1 MHGAGALARHYLS
14 RYHIS
19 HAIPA
24 IAAPLVVPSI
34 QKRIYAN
41 QNQRMVLCSVCLV
54 VPVSCV
60 CSQQSATTH
69 YTSKIQKD
77 IQMLIEAMLERN
89 QAKSQFEYNYGRGD
103 SIRFSVPSTTDMY
116 LRRASTIVTLGL
128 GGGLMISEA
137 PGTVHFSMIICR
149 SDFDRCFVMRSIMD
163 SERVKTR
170 GARMLP
176 AI

>member
-1 MHGAGALARHYLS
+1 
-14 RYHIS
+14 
-19 HAIPA
+19 
-24 IAAPLVVPSI
+24 
-34 QKRIYAN
+34 
-41 QNQRMVLCSVCLV
+41 
-54 VPVSCV
+54 
-60 CSQQSATTH
+60 
-69 YTSKIQKD
+69 
-77 IQMLIEAMLERN
+77 MLIEAMMERN